1 MVRRR
6 RKTKQK
12 PNNKKKFAQQEI
24 EKVQITNKFKKQQ
37 SQKTVEESSYKGPY
51 IQFKKDGFF
60 TVVNSSKNE
69 DEDSE
74 KQGIS
79 KSKKPIYDKTKI
91 RSFHVSTLSHKYDAD
106 KADKTWVCVYC
117 KYGPHKQNLGDLFG
131 PYVVTTNN
139 EEYKF
144 HLMSPTRS
152 KENVDFNGMKKISDT
167 DYEVW
172 IHEDCAVWSPGVF
185 IISAHL
191 VGLEDSVW
199 SSVRHKCSY
208 CQEFGAM
215 ICCLDRGCKNTM
227 AHYPCA
233 RDSKWNLNEN
243 EFKTFC
249 EKHENKSIS
258 S

>member
-1 MVRRR
+1 MVKK
-6 RKTKQK
+6 RKKIKQK
-12 PNNKKKFAQQEI
+12 PKNKKKFEQQDQ
-24 EKVQITNKFKKQQ
+24 EKAQITNKFKKQP
-37 SQKTVEESSYKGPY
+37 SQKPVEDPGFKGPY

-60 TVVNSSKNE
+60 TVVNSSTAL

-79 KSKKPIYDKTKI
+79 KIKKPIYDKTKI

-117 KYGPHKQNLGDLFG
+117 KQGPHKLNLGDLFG

-185 IISAHL
+185 VISAHL

-199 SSVRHKCSY
+199 SSVRHKCSH
-208 CQEFGAM
+208 CQENGAM
-215 ICCLDRGCKNTM
+215 ICCLDRGCKNTV

-233 RDSKWNLNEN
+233 RDQNWTLNEH